1 MKRWQFGDEPG
12 WEHLQSHVCETPQ
25 PAAGEVLVRIHAVS
39 LNYRDKMMATMPSL
53 FRPGLV
59 PLSDGAGEIVALG
72 EGVRSWQVGDR
83 VAGCF
88 FRDWQSGRFRMEQHQ
103 AALGGS
109 IDGVLQ
115 SHVLFRQDAIVRIPD
130 AYSFEEASTL
140 PCAGL
145 TAWTALID
153 RGHLQPGDSVLTLG
167 TGGVSIWALQ
177 IAHAV
182 GASVLIT
189 SSSDE
194 KLEKAAA
201 MGASHTVSY
210 TQFVDWEKRI
220 FELTGKRGVDHIIE
234 VGGAGTLGR
243 SLACVAAGGNVALIG
258 VLTGFDAPNLHVFPL
273 LAKNATVSG
282 IYVGHR
288 QSFEQFVRF
297 LENTQIRP
305 VIDRVF
311 EFDDAIAAYDYLES
325 GQHFG
330 KVVIRI
336 A

>member
-1 MKRWQFGDEPG
+1 MNRWQFGDDPG
-12 WEHLQSHVCETPQ
+12 WKNLRLSEGDIPQ
-25 PAAGEVLVRIHAVS
+25 PAAGEVLVRMHAAS
-39 LNYRDKMMATMPSL
+39 LNYRDKMMVTMPSL

-59 PLSDGAGEIVALG
+59 PLSDGAGEIAAIG
-72 EGVRSWQVGDR
+72 DGVDAWKAGDR

-88 FRDWQSGRFRMEQHQ
+88 FRDWQSGRFRMELHQ

-115 SHVLFRQDAIVRIPD
+115 SHVLFRADAIVRIPD
-130 AYSFEEASTL
+130 AYSFEEAATL

-145 TAWTALID
+145 TAWTALIE

-177 IAHAV
+177 IANAI
-182 GASVLIT
+182 GATVIIT
-189 SSSDE
+189 SSSDD
-194 KLEKAAA
+194 KLERAAA
-201 MGASHTVSY
+201 IGASQTVSY
-210 TQFVDWEKRI
+210 AKEADWDKRV
-220 FELTGKRGVDHIIE
+220 FELTGKRGVDHVIE
-234 VGGAGTLGR
+234 VGGAGTLSR
-243 SLACVAAGGNVALIG
+243 SLASVAAGGHVALIG
-258 VLTGFDAPNLHVFPL
+258 VLTGFDAPNLQVFPL
-273 LAKNATVSG
+273 VAKNATVSG

-288 QSFEQFVRF
+288 QAFQQFVRF
-297 LENTQIRP
+297 LENTKIKP

-311 EFDDAIAAYDYLES
+311 DFEDAIAAYDYLES
-325 GQHFG
+325 GHHFG